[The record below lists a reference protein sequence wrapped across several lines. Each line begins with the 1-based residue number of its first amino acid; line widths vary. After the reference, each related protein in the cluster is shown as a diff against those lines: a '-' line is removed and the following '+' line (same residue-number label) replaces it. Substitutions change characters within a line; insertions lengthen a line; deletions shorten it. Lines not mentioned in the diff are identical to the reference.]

1 MNLDDL
7 QKLINEEISEGY
19 NSILYPILKEIEKYN
34 SDDIGYDKYDL
45 NDDIRKDIELTI
57 NTKIYEIEKI
67 LNTTKGNNYQIE
79 LDIKEWKILNFT
91 HINNDV
97 LSKIKYSFD
106 EFIVAQRKN
115 EENNFNTFLQNII
128 KSNFNNLLNN
138 IIPSFGNDF
147 FERIIKYN
155 ENFKISSLYN
165 NLKFSL
171 LETLTYYLSL
181 YDSTNITALTKD
193 LKLKIF
199 TLNNL
204 DSIVENRNKQ
214 VLNLLEVKVNEFIV
228 DSKEYIIK
236 HYKYM
241 IETDIF
247 IESNFNELI
256 NKKIKEN
263 MNFVQNEIEKNY
275 ISVLNKYFKE
285 QLITSYT
292 NIINLKTNEMI
303 ITIRN
308 ETQIL
313 KSKIDDLFIIEPDIV
328 LNDINLKI
336 NNTIDSIKKFNSHL
350 NTFQISEELINYL
363 NDYGEIKIKPFYE
376 SLINLLNSKTKNRI
390 IFSIEENCKNYEKY
404 FNLRDFIEQSN
415 NVYLK
420 FETNYINKMK
430 DNINNYGINNYPE
443 HLENEINRQNERNR
457 RRLELTDEEIETIN
471 QEKISDK
478 AIDDVF
484 KILLTSSNN
493 TKTYINNFE
502 KFDEFDKLIIK
513 YINKVNSAYKLSQ
526 KIILDNDY
534 EEEIKNILNDK
545 LEFLKQ
551 MNLNYY
557 K

>member
-1 MNLDDL
+1 
-7 QKLINEEISEGY
+7 
-19 NSILYPILKEIEKYN
+19 
-34 SDDIGYDKYDL
+34 
-45 NDDIRKDIELTI
+45 
-57 NTKIYEIEKI
+57 
-67 LNTTKGNNYQIE
+67 
-79 LDIKEWKILNFT
+79 
-91 HINNDV
+91 
-97 LSKIKYSFD
+97 
-106 EFIVAQRKN
+106 
-115 EENNFNTFLQNII
+115 
-128 KSNFNNLLNN
+128 
-138 IIPSFGNDF
+138 
-147 FERIIKYN
+147 
-155 ENFKISSLYN
+155 
-165 NLKFSL
+165 
-171 LETLTYYLSL
+171 
-181 YDSTNITALTKD
+181 
-193 LKLKIF
+193 
-199 TLNNL
+199 
-204 DSIVENRNKQ
+204 
-214 VLNLLEVKVNEFIV
+214 
-228 DSKEYIIK
+228 
-236 HYKYM
+236 
-241 IETDIF
+241 
-247 IESNFNELI
+247 
-256 NKKIKEN
+256 
-263 MNFVQNEIEKNY
+263 MNFVENEIEKDY
-275 ISVLNKYFKE
+275 ISVLDKYFKE

-292 NIINLKTNEMI
+292 NIITLKTNEMI

-443 HLENEINRQNERNR
+443 HLENEINRQN
-457 RRLELTDEEIETIN
+457 DEEIEIIN

-534 EEEIKNILNDK
+534 EEEINNILNDK

-551 MNLNYY
+551 MNLNFY

>member
-1 MNLDDL
+1 M
-7 QKLINEEISEGY
+7 
-19 NSILYPILKEIEKYN
+19 
-34 SDDIGYDKYDL
+34 
-45 NDDIRKDIELTI
+45 
-57 NTKIYEIEKI
+57 
-67 LNTTKGNNYQIE
+67 
-79 LDIKEWKILNFT
+79 
-91 HINNDV
+91 
-97 LSKIKYSFD
+97 
-106 EFIVAQRKN
+106 
-115 EENNFNTFLQNII
+115 
-128 KSNFNNLLNN
+128 
-138 IIPSFGNDF
+138 
-147 FERIIKYN
+147 
-155 ENFKISSLYN
+155 
-165 NLKFSL
+165 
-171 LETLTYYLSL
+171 
-181 YDSTNITALTKD
+181 
-193 LKLKIF
+193 
-199 TLNNL
+199 
-204 DSIVENRNKQ
+204 
-214 VLNLLEVKVNEFIV
+214 
-228 DSKEYIIK
+228 
-236 HYKYM
+236 
-241 IETDIF
+241 
-247 IESNFNELI
+247 
-256 NKKIKEN
+256 
-263 MNFVQNEIEKNY
+263 
-275 ISVLNKYFKE
+275 
-285 QLITSYT
+285 
-292 NIINLKTNEMI
+292 
-303 ITIRN
+303 
-308 ETQIL
+308 
-313 KSKIDDLFIIEPDIV
+313 
-328 LNDINLKI
+328 
-336 NNTIDSIKKFNSHL
+336 

-534 EEEIKNILNDK
+534 EEEINNILNDK